1 MGSMD
6 LYVVNLPKDTDEVT
20 ITKGTGKDIE
30 SIIVY
35 NYDGTEYL
43 AQATTNDDKTV
54 TAKTRLASKYVQG
67 EDGKYTQQI
76 LNEGTTGN
84 YLSVQYPYTYDA
96 SGNWTGGGDNICA
109 IKLVLS
115 SETLDEESVEKVK
128 GTLYGQS
135 ANEEL
140 KFYTYNYYDYSMLGN
155 NWYKGNTLKS
165 EVGQTGSDLI
175 NTYYKYLN
183 ASTSVPTGW
192 DADDMS
198 KITLKWYYG
207 TTYSA
212 TGEGYQSVTINGA
225 STGKD
230 SDGVNIYKNQ
240 SGFEYSNEFVTP
252 STENQP
258 AYYWFTLVPET
269 VKAGS
274 YYYYVDI
281 SYADDSGT
289 VQQISSKNCQAW
301 VTVKEASKGSSSS
314 SDITVNF
321 SLNGFDGMASIAK
334 KSVTVASG
342 STVGTVF
349 EKVLSDAGY
358 KYEYKGNNYIA
369 SITDKYNY
377 TLGEFDRGSGSGW
390 MYLVNDK
397 APTVGLK
404 SYKLSDGDDIVWY
417 YTGDYTKDKYAKS
430 SMSTT
435 DTQSV
440 TTDANSDA
448 TSATADVKVTE
459 QTAADGTKEKVATV
473 TVSSSNQKEI
483 LKQAKASKSKEIVL
497 NASSSTAK
505 DASKVDVNLDKS
517 FVNSI
522 VSDTDAKLTVKT
534 PLGDKTYTQD
544 ELKTLAASATGST
557 ITLTIEKTDA
567 TADTTDE
574 LDAKAE
580 VAKLTPVARSAKT
593 AKKSIKVT
601 TSLDKDDKAI
611 IAELK
616 DAGYTIKYRFYRST
630 KKSASYKPTLT
641 KSTTTYLNT
650 AGKAGTRYYY
660 KVQIRVYDKDGK
672 LVAKTAL
679 KQCKYATR
687 VFG

>member
-1 MGSMD
+1 MNEQRSYFSRALVILMAVMLIFTMMPSMAFAVDDPDASNATPATTTTCPVTVKAGETELTYTKVYANGYDNGMGAMD
-6 LYVVNLPKDTDEVT
+6 LYVVTLPANTDSVT
-20 ITKGTGKDIE
+20 VTKASTGTNEDIV
-30 SIIVY
+30 VY

-43 AQATTNDDKTV
+43 AQATTNADKTV
-54 TAKTRLASKYVQG
+54 TASTRLASKYVQG
-67 EDGKYTQQI
+67 DDGNYTQQI
-76 LNEGTTGN
+76 ANEGTTGN
-84 YLSVQYPYTYDA
+84 YLSVQYPYTYDDQ
-96 SGNWTGGGDNICA
+96 GNWTGGGGNICA

-155 NWYKGNTLKS
+155 NWYKGNTLKA
-165 EVGQTGSDLI
+165 EVGQTGSELI
-175 NTYYKYLN
+175 AAYSYLN
-183 ASTSVPTGW
+183 AATSVPTNW

-198 KITLKWYYG
+198 KITIKWYYG

-212 TGEGYQSVTINGA
+212 TGEGYQNVTINGA

-230 SDGVNIYKNQ
+230 SAGVNVYKNK

-281 SYADDSGT
+281 SYTDDSGT

-417 YTGDYTKDKYAKS
+417 YTGDYTKDKYARS
-430 SMSTT
+430 SMSKTEETAVAEEEKKTEEVEATNVEKATTGAATASAKARSVKTKSGVKVTYKPNT
-435 DTQSV
+435 DTQSYI
-440 TTDANSDA
+440 D
-448 TSATADVKVTE
+448 E
-459 QTAADGTKEKVATV
+459 M
-473 TVSSSNQKEI
+473 
-483 LKQAKASKSKEIVL
+483 KAL
-497 NASSSTAK
+497 
-505 DASKVDVNLDKS
+505 
-517 FVNSI
+517 
-522 VSDTDAKLTVKT
+522 
-534 PLGDKTYTQD
+534 
-544 ELKTLAASATGST
+544 
-557 ITLTIEKTDA
+557 
-567 TADTTDE
+567 
-574 LDAKAE
+574 
-580 VAKLTPVARSAKT
+580 
-593 AKKSIKVT
+593 
-601 TSLDKDDKAI
+601 
-611 IAELK
+611 
-616 DAGYTIKYRFYRST
+616 GYTVKYRFYRST
-630 KKSASYKPTLT
+630 KKSSGYKAMLT
-641 KSTTTYLNT
+641 KTSKTYTNLN
-650 AGKAGTRYYY
+650 GKADTRYYY
-660 KVQIRVYDKDGK
+660 KVQVRVYDKDGK

-687 VFG
+687 VF